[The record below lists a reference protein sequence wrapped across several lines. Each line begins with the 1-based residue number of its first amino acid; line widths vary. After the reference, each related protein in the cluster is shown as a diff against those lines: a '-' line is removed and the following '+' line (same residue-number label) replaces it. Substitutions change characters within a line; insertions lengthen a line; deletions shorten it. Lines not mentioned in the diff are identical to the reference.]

1 MRLWPK
7 HWHAETWICSLRGHV
22 TPAAKAER
30 VLLADA
36 ALGAQLADGRRL
48 ARCLR
53 CDTWIEHEV
62 PTPEE
67 AAYDVVPLIADL
79 PRPRR
84 GKQLQEAI
92 LMRLIAANKGLHA
105 TLFGI
110 VAILLGMIE
119 THIGGLQSWAER
131 VQKALSTTIGDT
143 GQQSSRDWFGRQLVR
158 ILDIKGGALKILLFT
173 ATLYCVV
180 EGTEAVGLWL
190 GKRWA
195 EYLTVIATA
204 GFLPLEIHELTKRVT
219 FLRLLALAVNV
230 ALLVWLIR
238 NKRLFGLR
246 GGYAAL
252 KRHEDEEVDWD
263 EILASP
269 RPAKPKP
276 PRPPK
281 LERPPKRRV
290 SR

>member
-22 TPAAKAER
+22 TPAAKAQR

-36 ALGAQLADGRRL
+36 ALGAELADGRRL

-53 CDTWIEHEV
+53 CDTWIEHDV
-62 PTPEE
+62 PTPER
-67 AAYDVVPLIADL
+67 AAYDLVPPIAEL

-92 LMRLIAANKGLHA
+92 LMRLIALNKGVHA
-105 TLFGI
+105 LLFGV
-110 VAILLGMIE
+110 VAVLLAMIE
-119 THIGGLQSWAER
+119 THIGGLQSWAGR
-131 VQKALSTTIGDT
+131 VQRALATTMGDT

-158 ILDIKGGALKILLFT
+158 ILDVKGGALRVFLFT
-173 ATLYCVV
+173 AALYCAV

-204 GFLPLEIHELTKRVT
+204 GFLPLEIHELSKRVT
-219 FLRLLALAVNV
+219 FLRLLALTVNV
-230 ALLVWLIR
+230 ALLVWLVR

-252 KRHEDEEVDWD
+252 KRHEDVDVDWD

-276 PRPPK
+276 PRPP
-281 LERPPKRRV
+281 RPTRPARKPV